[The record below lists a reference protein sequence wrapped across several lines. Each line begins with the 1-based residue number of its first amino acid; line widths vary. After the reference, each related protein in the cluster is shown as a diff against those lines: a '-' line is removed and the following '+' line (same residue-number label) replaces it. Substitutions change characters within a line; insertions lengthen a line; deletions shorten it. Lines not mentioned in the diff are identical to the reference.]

1 VGVVGLALFIW
12 RELNVEHP
20 ILDLRLIARRNVGM
34 TQLVLFMVGVSLYT
48 SVVLI
53 PQFLQEIMGYSA
65 VQAGEAVSSGAI
77 VLMILFPVSG
87 ALAPRFDP
95 RWLVAFGFVITSIG
109 LIRMTNITMEISFW
123 NAVSWRAFIA
133 LGLPFLFIPI
143 NTLCY
148 AGIPQHKNNEISGLS
163 ALSRNLGGSLGISI
177 MTTMLARLSQ
187 RHLAMLT
194 AHTAPGNPAFEDA
207 RNAIAAAWMQ
217 RARGAWVDA
226 MQHAGAQIYGMAIRQ
241 ARLLA
246 YVDVIWFMAAVTLC
260 LVPIPFLMRRPKKV
274 QSVAV
279 H

>member
-1 VGVVGLALFIW
+1 MLFT
-12 RELNVEHP
+12 
-20 ILDLRLIARRNVGM
+20 RRNVGM

-65 VQAGEAVSSGAI
+65 VQAGEAVSSGAV
-77 VLMILFPVSG
+77 VLMILFPVAG

-95 RWLVAFGFVITSIG
+95 RWLVAIGFVITSLG
-109 LIRMTNITMEISFW
+109 LIRMTNITMQISFW

-143 NTLCY
+143 NILCY

-163 ALSRNLGGSLGISI
+163 ALSRNLGGSLGISV

-187 RHLAMLT
+187 RHLAILS
-194 AHTAPGNPAFEDA
+194 AHTAPGNSPFENM
-207 RNAIAAAWMQ
+207 RNGLAGALMQ
-217 RARGAWVDA
+217 RGGGAWPDA
-226 MQHAGAQIYGMAIRQ
+226 MQRAGAQIYGMAISQ

-246 YVDVIWFMAAVTLC
+246 YVDVIWFMVAVTLL
-260 LVPIPFLMRRPKKV
+260 LVPIPFLMRRPKKPGT
-274 QSVAV
+274 VAV